1 MSHFQ
6 AMAFIVAQALDHNK
20 HVSTYND
27 WYDFAEIFSSLL
39 SELSVLSQLVN
50 ICNYMY
56 ML

>member
-27 WYDFAEIFSSLL
+27 WYDFAEIFSLLL

-56 ML
+56 IS